1 MAGYRNRSIKLEFPE
16 LSEDGDSVYVTIR
29 NPKLV
34 PIEALLTGVPVG
46 PDGQPL
52 DRDLARKKGYEKIA
66 NLVIDW
72 RVYDA
77 TAIGEEQ
84 PLLELPATAELVA
97 KLPFEISERIAE
109 EVNKVGEDPTVTP
122 DTPAS

>member
-1 MAGYRNRSIKLEFPE
+1 MAGYKNRALTLEFPE
-16 LSEDGDSVYVTIR
+16 LSEDGDRVYVMIR

-34 PIEALLTGVPVG
+34 PIEQLLTGVPVG
-46 PDGQPL
+46 ADGQPL
-52 DRDLARKKGYEKIA
+52 DRELARRKGYEKIA

-72 RVYDA
+72 HVYDA
-77 TAIGEEQ
+77 TAVGEEQ
-84 PLLELPATAELVA
+84 PLLGLPATADLVA

-109 EVNKVGEDPTVTP
+109 EVNRVGEDPTVTP